1 MTSNKILLILKENL
15 YLACLNMRTMTGV
28 LHVWPKK
35 WEKKIFIKNT
45 LNVRK
50 TTSMC
55 LMVLRDSFAESVWM
69 AIGNHLLIRLQ
80 WDVPIHQSSYA
91 YSSRQDTD
99 SLLILEGI
107 KPYFT

>member
-1 MTSNKILLILKENL
+1 MVLFLLILKENL
-15 YLACLNMRTMTGV
+15 YLVCLNMRTMTGV
-28 LHVWPKK
+28 LHVYQEMGK
-35 WEKKIFIKNT
+35 EDIYKNT

-80 WDVPIHQSSYA
+80 WDVPIQRLQLGNIA
-91 YSSRQDTD
+91 
-99 SLLILEGI
+99 SLY
-107 KPYFT
+107 PMM